1 MWAEAGELKV
11 VNRLICWHQKLSL
24 SEFCCCKHLSCSAVS
39 RSFGYITGSF
49 LLQNPHCQLW
59 KAADAWSLPPRAVP
73 SVGIPTQ
80 HPIEEGFGNGKLG
93 LGFWPQLG
101 VLNTSAQCGAPDLP
115 AVLRFSLKA
124 LSCSLDSSF
133 CAHKIFANSAFCG
146 ILWALWIAFFPLS
159 IWSARVCPESSVR
172 VCLFL
177 GIYHGKYNFS
187 PCWRT
192 SYFGCCFGILIWIS
206 EKLRCVDFLWT

>member
-1 MWAEAGELKV
+1 MWAEAGKLKV

-24 SEFCCCKHLSCSAVS
+24 SEFCCCKHLSYSAVG

-101 VLNTSAQCGAPDLP
+101 VLNTSAQCGAPALP

-133 CAHKIFANSAFCG
+133 CAHKIFANSELSVGFYGHYGLLFFHHQYEVLEFAQKVLFMSAYSLG
-146 ILWALWIAFFPLS
+146 YIMGNTTFLPAGELHILGVVVEYW
-159 IWSARVCPESSVR
+159 
-172 VCLFL
+172 
-177 GIYHGKYNFS
+177 
-187 PCWRT
+187 
-192 SYFGCCFGILIWIS
+192 FG
-206 EKLRCVDFLWT
+206 